1 MSTIHTLRRNRLKR
15 AGAGAGAE
23 RDAATDLHAELAL
36 LREENQRLRSTD
48 GGAPDLEAL
57 IERVRQTPQ
66 RTGADPLDEAAE
78 LLAESLM
85 VRETVVEICRTLRR
99 TSTELEA
106 RLLRTGADA

>member
-15 AGAGAGAE
+15 AGTGTTP
-23 RDAATDLHAELAL
+23 DAANDLHAELVL
-36 LREENQRLRSTD
+36 LREENQRLRTAD

-57 IERVRQTPQ
+57 IERVRQTPE
-66 RTGADPLDEAAE
+66 RTVEDPLDEAAE

-85 VRETVVEICRTLRR
+85 IRETVVEICRTLRR